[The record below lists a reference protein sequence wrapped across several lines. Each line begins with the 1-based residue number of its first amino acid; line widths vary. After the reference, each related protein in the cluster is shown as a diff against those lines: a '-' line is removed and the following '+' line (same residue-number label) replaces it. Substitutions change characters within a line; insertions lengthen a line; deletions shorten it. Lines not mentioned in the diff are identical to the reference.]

1 MSTIALSLVNC
12 TYMRIG
18 RYNHEFII
26 LGVDTIKMPLSI
38 SLHSVITR
46 LLIGVILIV
55 SPAAF
60 PQSQNV
66 SILFTADMPIVGQY
80 AHGSYA
86 QLATALK
93 MHKAQTTNNLFLFGG
108 NSLGP
113 SPMSSFDSGSHI
125 VDILNGIE
133 PDVMG
138 VTKREYSYYEEQ
150 LSLRAYEAAF
160 PLVATNIFDPLQDT
174 LQDGLL
180 KSLIINRGGISFGIM
195 AVIDPKAKQ
204 QYLLQRVIVQNIA
217 NSIHQETKRLKKKG
231 AQFIIVM
238 HGTLF
243 PEVDELLQQGI
254 IDLTLVKDPFAPENA
269 LEEASEI
276 PNKVLLAGLGDIA
289 EVKVRRAE
297 TGTFELSWQRKSL
310 ADYEID
316 QQVAELENDYVNR
329 LDRLMALP
337 IAEVQHQFDTYRN
350 RVRTQENEFA
360 NIITDAM
367 VDYTG
372 ADLAIINSGGIRGD
386 REYRPEQLF
395 TRKDLAEEMP
405 FRTGLVTLEISGSA
419 IRETIEGS
427 LSEYKLL
434 RGKFPQVSNMNI
446 VFDSRRPAGSR
457 VIDLRID
464 GKQVLPDKLYKMA
477 TTDYLHNGGDG
488 YAQFVKARVI
498 KVQQRPNITLA
509 DLVLYSIL
517 QTRKIGE
524 NVKKRI
530 VNLGPKPGEIN

>member
-1 MSTIALSLVNC
+1 MLV
-12 TYMRIG
+12 
-18 RYNHEFII
+18 
-26 LGVDTIKMPLSI
+26 
-38 SLHSVITR
+38 
-46 LLIGVILIV
+46 V

-60 PQSQNV
+60 SQSQSI
-66 SILFTADMPIVGQY
+66 SILFTADMPIVGQHD
-80 AHGSYA
+80 HGSFS
-86 QLATALK
+86 QLATAVK
-93 MHKAQTTNNLFLFGG
+93 MHKAQTTDNLFLFGG

-133 PDVMG
+133 PDAMG
-138 VTKREYSYYEEQ
+138 VTKREYSYFEEQ

-160 PLVATNIFDPLQDT
+160 PLVATNIFDPLQDS

-180 KSLIINRGGISFGIM
+180 KSLIVNKGGVSFGIM
-195 AVIDPKAKQ
+195 AVVDPKAKQ

-217 NSIHQETKRLKKKG
+217 NSIRQETKRLKNKG

-243 PEVDELLQQGI
+243 PEVDELLQQGV
-254 IDLTLVKDPFAPENA
+254 IDMTLVKDPFAPDDA
-269 LEEASEI
+269 LKEANKI
-276 PNKVLLAGLGDIA
+276 PNKVLVTGLGDIA
-289 EVKVRRAE
+289 IAKIRRTE
-297 TGTFELSWQRKSL
+297 SGTFELSWQRKSL
-310 ADYEID
+310 ADYD
-316 QQVAELENDYVNR
+316 VDPQVAELENDYVNR
-329 LDRLMALP
+329 LDRLMKLP
-337 IAEVQHQFDTYRN
+337 IAEIQYQFNTFRN
-350 RVRTQENEFA
+350 RVRTEENQFA
-360 NIITDAM
+360 NVITDAM

-372 ADLAIINSGGIRGD
+372 ADIAIINSGSIRGD
-386 REYRPEQLF
+386 REYQSEQLF
-395 TRKDLAEEMP
+395 TRKDLVEEMP

-457 VIDLRID
+457 IIELRIN
-464 GKQVLPDKLYKMA
+464 GEEVLSDKLYKMA
-477 TTDYLHNGGDG
+477 TTEYLHNGGDG
-488 YAQFVKARVI
+488 YDQFIKARVI
-498 KVQQRPNITLA
+498 KDQQRPNITLA

-524 NVKKRI
+524 QVKKRI
-530 VNLGPKPGEIN
+530 VNLGPKPGELN